1 MFHIERAKELV
12 PIEARSKNMVSHLS
26 RGSCASFGSS
36 KLHSSKL
43 LSFGV
48 QLKEELEE
56 EEEVAAMEVVALSRA
71 GTLGQ
76 VCSSLRRGN
85 LFKPCVIILAIFK
98 TDRPGLIPYLSSP
111 YLWCLARSP
120 CVRIMGKMRLMSKSW
135 GNSDS
140 PTSFRTCHKS

>member
-12 PIEARSKNMVSHLS
+12 PIEAGSKNMVPHLS

-48 QLKEELEE
+48 QLEEELEE

-85 LFKPCVIILAIFK
+85 LFRPCVIILAIFK
-98 TDRPGLIPYLSSP
+98 TDRPGLIPYLTSP

-120 CVRIMGKMRLMSKSW
+120 CVRIMGKIRLMSKSW

>member
-56 EEEVAAMEVVALSRA
+56 EVAAMEVVALSRA

-76 VCSSLRRGN
+76 LCSSLRRGN
-85 LFKPCVIILAIFK
+85 LFRPCVIILAIFK

-120 CVRIMGKMRLMSKSW
+120 CVRIMGKIRLMSKSW

>member
-48 QLKEELEE
+48 QLEEELEE

-76 VCSSLRRGN
+76 VEVCNSLRRGN
-85 LFKPCVIILAIFK
+85 LVRPCVIIRAIFK

-120 CVRIMGKMRLMSKSW
+120 CVRIMGKMRLMSKS
-135 GNSDS
+135 
-140 PTSFRTCHKS
+140 